1 MFYVSDRRLL
11 TWVAAFAL
19 LTIGLLALQFPVFLD
34 DFDRWGIQIKCGSG
48 FSAAPI
54 QASIAD
60 EFNTQH
66 PDMAT
71 STASYTQLCK
81 HALTVRRIW
90 AIVTAAVG
98 GAILAYL
105 VVLLLKPQRQQDN
118 TINSPD

>member
-1 MFYVSDRRLL
+1 MYVSDRRLL
-11 TWVAAFAL
+11 IWVAAFAL

-54 QASIAD
+54 QASVAD
-60 EFNTQH
+60 EFNTQN

-71 STASYTQLCK
+71 STASYTQLCQQ
-81 HALTVRRIW
+81 ALTVRRIW
-90 AIVTAAVG
+90 AIITAVIG
-98 GAILAYL
+98 GVILTCL
-105 VVLLLKPQRQQDN
+105 VIPLLKPQRSRDN